1 MENNNYGKK
10 LSNKLDKLIKKQYEI
25 DKELNKLK
33 IEINYLI
40 HKEGYQTKAKNDSPS
55 ESNSIPKASQPA
67 NITEQ
72 QQKIVQA
79 PAPTPPANQ
88 PQLTPIPKKNSNL
101 ERFIGENLINK
112 IGIAILVIGV
122 AIGSKYAIESFNFGP
137 VFRIV
142 AGYFLGA
149 SLLGAAIWLKP
160 RYHGFS
166 AVLLSGAMAIFYFI
180 SYAAYSFY
188 DIIPRGGTFALLLL
202 FTLFTVFASLNYNQQ
217 IIANIG
223 LVGAYITPFLVSS
236 GSSSW
241 NTLMI
246 YIIIINSGILVLA
259 VKKYWKSLYISAFV
273 ASYIILSSWFLTD
286 YDYKTDFKLGM
297 THLTLFFIQFYATF
311 LVYKLSNKGQ
321 FKILDIILL
330 SANAFL
336 YYGIGIAI
344 ITHFDENKDY
354 SGLFTLANAIIHFI
368 IAIIIF
374 RQKKAEKS
382 MFLFVSGMVL
392 LFLTLVFPV
401 QFDGNWVTLFWTGE
415 ALILFLAGRIYKQ
428 KTYEFSSYVLVII
441 SFVSLIHD
449 WMSAN
454 TDIYGSE
461 FPHHPFI
468 NTGFLTAVLLFA
480 SYLVIYR
487 FDQLPKYSYNEIN
500 KHGIRKLFTTLLP
513 FMVIITAYFSIS
525 IEINNYWDLKYQLSE
540 TQIAQSSTEG
550 GTITIFNNNIHR
562 LEKIWTI
569 NYSIL
574 FFSLLSLIL
583 LGSKAKK
590 PYLISIQSINFIHL
604 ALFLFLSL
612 YQLSE
617 LRESYLSPTFPE
629 QYTYNYSLVYVRYF
643 CILFI
648 VLLLYIIRYV
658 FHRFKN
664 KGAKTFDI
672 VVAGSILWL
681 LSSELLHWLDIYH
694 AKNSYKLV
702 LSILWGI
709 FALSMVIWGIIK
721 SKKHVRI
728 SAIILI
734 GVILVKMFFYDL
746 AKMDGLKRSIL
757 FIVLGILMLGISF
770 LYNKYKHLMFD
781 EPDKKNVH

>member
-1 MENNNYGKK
+1 MENKNYSKK
-10 LSNKLDKLIKKQYEI
+10 LSNKLDHLIKKQYEI

-33 IEINYLI
+33 IEINYLMR
-40 HKEGYQTKAKNDSPS
+40 KESHQAKTMNDKLS
-55 ESNSIPKASQPA
+55 ENISIPETDLPVSEPKPK
-67 NITEQ
+67 Q
-72 QQKIVQA
+72 QVVQA
-79 PAPTPPANQ
+79 PNPTHMVEQ
-88 PQLTPIPKKNSNL
+88 PQITPISKKENNL

-122 AIGSKYAIESFNFGP
+122 AIGSKYAIDNFNFGP

-149 SLLGAAIWLKP
+149 SLLGFAIWLKP

-188 DIIPRGGTFALLLL
+188 DIIPREATFALLLL
-202 FTLFTVFASLNYNQQ
+202 FTAFTVFASLNYNQQ

-236 GSSSW
+236 GSSAW

-246 YIIIINSGILVLA
+246 YIIIINVGILVLA
-259 VKKYWKSLYISAFV
+259 IKKYWKSLYISAFI

-286 YDYKTDFKLGM
+286 YDNKNDFKLGM
-297 THLTLFFIQFYATF
+297 THLTLFFVLFYATF

-330 SANAFL
+330 LANAFL

-344 ITHFDENKDY
+344 ITHFDENTNY
-354 SGLFTLANAIIHFI
+354 SGLFTFANALIHFI

-382 MFLFVSGMVL
+382 MFLLVSGMVL

-415 ALILFLAGRIYKQ
+415 ALILFLAGRIYKE
-428 KTYEFSSYVLVII
+428 KTYEFSSYVLTIL

-449 WMSAN
+449 WMSTTADN
-454 TDIYGSE
+454 YSPE
-461 FPHHPFI
+461 LLPHPFI
-468 NTGFLTAVLLFA
+468 NTGFLTAVLLFVA
-480 SYLVIYR
+480 YLVIYR
-487 FDQLPKYSYNEIN
+487 FDQSPKYIYKEIN
-500 KHGIRKLFTTLLP
+500 EHGARKLFAALLP
-513 FMVIITAYFSIS
+513 FMIIITLYFSIS
-525 IEINNYWDLKYQLSE
+525 IEINNYWELKYRLSE
-540 TQIAQSSTEG
+540 TQIAQSSGEG
-550 GTITIFNNNIHR
+550 GPITIFNNNLHR

-574 FFSLLSLIL
+574 FFSLLSFIL
-583 LGSKAKK
+583 LGRKAKK
-590 PYLISIQSINFIHL
+590 PYLLSIQIINFIHL
-604 ALFLFLSL
+604 MLFLFLSL

-617 LRESYLSPTFPE
+617 LRESYLRPAFPE
-629 QYTYNYSLVYVRYF
+629 QYTYSRYF
-643 CILFI
+643 VYARYLCFLFI
-648 VLLLYIIRYV
+648 ALLLYTIRYV
-658 FHRFKN
+658 FHEFDN
-664 KGAKTFDI
+664 KGTKIFDI
-672 VVAGSILWL
+672 IVSGSILWL
-681 LSSELLHWLDIYH
+681 LSSELLHWLDIYD
-694 AKNSYKLV
+694 AKNSYKLI
-702 LSILWGI
+702 LSILWGV

-728 SAIILI
+728 SAIVLI
-734 GVILVKMFFYDL
+734 GIILVKMFFYDL
-746 AKMDGLKRSIL
+746 SQMNGLKRSVL
-757 FIVLGILMLGISF
+757 FIALGILMLGISF

-781 EPDKKNVH
+781 EPGKK